1 MKYLLCLGSLL
12 LSSFMKLQAQS
23 EDTLDKKFIISH
35 VNIIDVT
42 NGTVKKD
49 MDVTI
54 IGNRIS
60 YVRKSIAAR
69 TSKKAAT
76 IDATNKFLIPG
87 LWDMHTHVLN
97 HWDRHSLLF
106 VANGITGVRDMAS
119 GIPLH
124 KSLIIK
130 NQVYQGIQ
138 AGPQFITPGPPLDG
152 EVSLYPHEAL
162 FITSKERAIHVAD
175 SLKKA
180 GADFLKVI
188 NYIPR
193 NAFFALLKRAKE
205 IGMSVVGH
213 TPFSVTPAQASNAG
227 FRSIEHLMLV
237 RETVCTKTDEVL
249 QLSREASRARLK
261 NDWLTVNALQ
271 TKSLKLMLE
280 TLSENECIEL
290 GKLFVANDTWLTPT
304 MRSILT
310 KLLPKDSIL
319 NNPNWRYMPKDILAS
334 WRTSLNDTTM
344 RGIANDLQYEQMR
357 IKVTSLLHKAGAHF
371 LAGTDANEKGLDN
384 VPGFSL
390 HEELEIFLS
399 AGFTP
404 LEALQTATINPAV
417 FLKAT
422 DSLGTVGVGKIA
434 SLVLL
439 DANPLENIRN
449 TKKIY
454 AVVLNGR
461 YLDRKAL
468 DDLLQ
473 EAEKRAGTMQRE
485 TND

>member
-1 MKYLLCLGSLL
+1 MKYLVCLGSILL
-12 LSSFMKLQAQS
+12 WPLLKSQAQS
-23 EDTLDKKFIISH
+23 KYLVNKTFIISH

-42 NGTVKKD
+42 NGTLQKD
-49 MDVTI
+49 MDVTVK
-54 IGNRIS
+54 GNRILHIN
-60 YVRKSIAAR
+60 KSIAAR
-69 TSKKAAT
+69 TSKKAST
-76 IDATNKFLIPG
+76 INATNKFLIPG

-97 HWDRHSLLF
+97 NWSRHSLLF

-124 KSLIIK
+124 KSQIIK
-130 NQVYQGIQ
+130 KQVYSGRLT
-138 AGPQFITPGPPLDG
+138 GPQFITPGPPLDG

-162 FITSKERAIHVAD
+162 FITSKQRAILVAD

-193 NAFFALLKRAKE
+193 DAFFALLKRARE
-205 IGMSVVGH
+205 IGISVVGH
-213 TPFSVTPAQASNAG
+213 TPFSVTPAEASNAG
-227 FRSIEHLMLV
+227 FYSIEHLMLI
-237 RETVCTKTDEVL
+237 RETVCTTTDNVL
-249 QLSREASRARLK
+249 QLSREASRARLG

-271 TKSLKLMLE
+271 TKALKLMIE
-280 TLSENECIEL
+280 TFDENQCIEL
-290 GKLFVANDTWLTPT
+290 GKLFLANNTWLTPT

-310 KLLPKDSIL
+310 KSLPKDSIL
-319 NNPNWRYMPKDILAS
+319 NNHKWRYMPKDILAS
-334 WRTSLNDTTM
+334 WRNSLNDTTM
-344 RGIANDLQYEQMR
+344 RGISNDLKYEQLR

-371 LAGTDANEKGLDN
+371 LAGTDANEKALDN

-390 HEELEIFLS
+390 HEELEVFVK

-404 LEALQTATINPAV
+404 LEALQTATINPAI

-422 DSLGTVGVGKIA
+422 DSLGTISVGKLA

-449 TKKIY
+449 TQKTN

-468 DDLLQ
+468 DQILEDV
-473 EAEKRAGTMQRE
+473 EKLATTVKDK
-485 TND
+485 TN